1 METDY
6 YLNGELFHTMLED
19 RIDHTKFA
27 HELEQMCNQP
37 EAESQAYW
45 TDYFMKNGMTDN
57 ACPMHAPYRGFTPGF
72 MYYIRYLHEDYI
84 DYLKRARDLYL
95 SMGGNY
101 DG

>member
-45 TDYFMKNGMTDN
+45 TDYFMKNGM
-57 ACPMHAPYRGFTPGF
+57 
-72 MYYIRYLHEDYI
+72 
-84 DYLKRARDLYL
+84 K
-95 SMGGNY
+95 
-101 DG
+101 